1 MRKLK
6 HIGAAVFA
14 AVIERQRL
22 GIGAFKLILFADGR
36 ESRMPSFR
44 NPPLK
49 PKLHLPRKKIGI
61 ISISNPAIISLAI
74 SSFI

>member
-22 GIGAFKLILFADGR
+22 GVGAFKLILFAAGR
-36 ESRMPSFR
+36 ESRMPSFGK
-44 NPPLK
+44 PPLK
-49 PKLHLPRKKIGI
+49 PKLHFPRKKIGN
-61 ISISNPAIISLAI
+61 ISISRPAMISLEI